1 MPTYALPDPSGSG
14 TIYASGNSLQEAE
27 QTAASARGMA
37 SWTGGS
43 FGAGSNPGAS
53 TSPNPGPTTINP
65 QGLVNPNLGGLNA
78 LGAQVSGVTQA
89 QLAQQKQEFDA
100 QLQFAQQQMQQL
112 GIPQLQI
119 NQQLAQLQQQ
129 QFQSQLALA
138 QQAQQYS
145 QAATT
150 AGLTGYFNPP
160 AGVPSVA
167 QWTNPT
173 GGGAASGAGAT
184 AGGGAAA
191 ANPQDQYV
199 QARTQQLM
207 SVAGMGQSQAQQTAQ
222 SEWGQGFAQSGNVA
236 YGMPTGFSMGGQTT
250 TGAPTTSGG
259 TNPQDQY
266 VQARTAQLQ
275 QIAGMPQAQASQT
288 ALSEWNQ
295 GMAQSGN
302 VAGGMPPGFSMSG
315 QTTTGAAGDGGGTNP
330 QDQYMQARIQ
340 QLMSVAGM
348 PQGQAQQTAQSEW
361 SQGFAQSGN
370 VAYGLPTGYSPAG
383 AAAAPGA
390 SDGSQTPAGGGGGA
404 GQQTLAGALQQAQL
418 SGQYQGAPT
427 EAASE
432 FARQLAQA
440 QQQFAAQQ
448 AQQQAQF
455 EQSFGLQQGQLGQQ
469 YLSTAA
475 QLQGPQNTFQLSN
488 YLRGAQGN
496 QAVPTYLQ
504 SLANNIGMPA
514 FQGTGST
521 PPNTQTAAGL
531 AGQLG
536 GTTSATPGW
545 DYNQTLGAIQG
556 IMGQGAQSL
565 GPGALERLSPDELSA
580 LGSGIGAAGGSL
592 PSFLQQYQQSR
603 IGQQA
608 PTQTALA

>member
-1 MPTYALPDPSGSG
+1 MQTFTLPNPSGSG
-14 TIYASGNSLQEAE
+14 VIYASGNTLQEAE
-27 QTAASARGMA
+27 QTAASARGMS

-43 FGAGSNPGAS
+43 LGGDSTSGAS

-65 QGLVNPNLGGLNA
+65 GGLVNPNLGGLNA

-89 QLAQQKQEFDA
+89 QLAQQKAEFDA

-160 AGVPSVA
+160 ASVPSVA

-173 GGGAASGAGAT
+173 GGGTTGGAAT
-184 AGGGAAA
+184 TTGGGAAQ
-191 ANPQDQYV
+191 ANPQDQYI

-207 SVAGMGQSQAQQTAQ
+207 SVAGMGQTQAQQTAQ

-236 YGMPTGFSMGGQTT
+236 YGMPTGFSMGTQP
-250 TGAPTTSGG
+250 A
-259 TNPQDQY
+259 
-266 VQARTAQLQ
+266 A
-275 QIAGMPQAQASQT
+275 
-288 ALSEWNQ
+288 
-295 GMAQSGN
+295 
-302 VAGGMPPGFSMSG
+302 
-315 QTTTGAAGDGGGTNP
+315 GAAGGGATGNP

-370 VAYGLPTGYSPAG
+370 VAYGLPTGYGTASPG
-383 AAAAPGA
+383 AAPGA
-390 SDGSQTPAGGGGGA
+390 SDGTQTPAGGAGGG

-504 SLANNIGMPA
+504 SLANNVGMPS

>member
-27 QTAASARGMA
+27 QTAASARGMS

-43 FGAGSNPGAS
+43 FGGDSSSSGGTA
-53 TSPNPGPTTINP
+53 PNPGPTTINP

-89 QLAQQKQEFDA
+89 QLAQQKAEFDA

-160 AGVPSVA
+160 SSVPSVA

-173 GGGAASGAGAT
+173 GGGAAGGT
-184 AGGGAAA
+184 GTTTGGGAAA
-191 ANPQDQYV
+191 ANPQDQYI

-207 SVAGMGQSQAQQTAQ
+207 SVAGMGLAQAQQTAQ

-236 YGMPTGFSMGGQTT
+236 YGMPSMGGQTT
-250 TGAPTTSGG
+250 TGAPTAGSG
-259 TNPQDQY
+259 
-266 VQARTAQLQ
+266 A
-275 QIAGMPQAQASQT
+275 
-288 ALSEWNQ
+288 
-295 GMAQSGN
+295 
-302 VAGGMPPGFSMSG
+302 
-315 QTTTGAAGDGGGTNP
+315 NP

-383 AAAAPGA
+383 AAAAAPGA
-390 SDGSQTPAGGGGGA
+390 SGGAQTPAGGGGA

-496 QAVPTYLQ
+496 QNVPTYLQ

-565 GPGALERLSPDELSA
+565 GPGALERLSPDELQA

>member
-1 MPTYALPDPSGSG
+1 MPWFPDPNGG
-14 TIYASGNSLQEAE
+14 APIQ
-27 QTAASARGMA
+27 AATNPNPA
-37 SWTGGS
+37 GGS
-43 FGAGSNPGAS
+43 LGYYSDPSYSGPPPGGGTTTPSTAS
-53 TSPNPGPTTINP
+53 NPGPTTINP
-65 QGLVNPNLGGLNA
+65 GGLVNPNLGGLNA
-78 LGAQVSGVTQA
+78 LGAQVSGVTQQ
-89 QLAQQKQEFDA
+89 QLAQQKAEFDA

-160 AGVPSVA
+160 SGVPSVA

-173 GGGAASGAGAT
+173 GGGTTGGAGT
-184 AGGGAAA
+184 TTGGGAAA

-207 SVAGMGQSQAQQTAQ
+207 SVAGMGQAQAQQTAQ

-250 TGAPTTSGG
+250 TGAPT
-259 TNPQDQY
+259 
-266 VQARTAQLQ
+266 
-275 QIAGMPQAQASQT
+275 
-288 ALSEWNQ
+288 
-295 GMAQSGN
+295 
-302 VAGGMPPGFSMSG
+302 AGG
-315 QTTTGAAGDGGGTNP
+315 GANP

-361 SQGFAQSGN
+361 AQGFAQSGN

-390 SDGSQTPAGGGGGA
+390 SGGTQTPAGGGGA

-469 YLSTAA
+469 YLSTAS
-475 QLQGPQNTFQLSN
+475 QLTGPQNWFALSN
-488 YLRGAQGN
+488 YMRGAQGN
-496 QAVPTYLQ
+496 PNVPTYLN
-504 SLANNIGMPA
+504 SLANNVGMPSFQA
-514 FQGTGST
+514 QGSTAPETQNAANLAGGLQGTGG
-521 PPNTQTAAGL
+521 A
-531 AGQLG
+531 
-536 GTTSATPGW
+536 TSANPSV
-545 DYNQTLGAIQG
+545 DVFKQILQQG
-556 IMGQGAQSL
+556 GQNL
-565 GPGALERLSPDELSA
+565 RPGALESLTPDELQTFGA
-580 LGSGIGAAGGSL
+580 GLGAAGGSL

-603 IGQQA
+603 MGQQA
-608 PTQTALA
+608 TPQTALA